1 MVFQRDETQLRID
14 PRDFPTPAISTQNL
28 CVLKIIS
35 GGMRMPRVKYQ
46 SRFAPALAM
55 IAGVCGFA
63 LSAAAQAP
71 APAPVSVKPLHD
83 NIYWTQGGSGSNT
96 GIIVGTNGVF
106 VVDAKQTVDSAKET
120 LADIAKITPKPVTDV
135 LIAHSDGDHVN
146 GLAGFPMGL
155 TIISQENCKKEM
167 EASLSNPQGA
177 APRDY
182 LPTKTMDKKESL
194 TIDGVHVTLLHWAP
208 AHTSGDMVI
217 YLPGQKIVFTGDIVA
232 AQMPYPLIHLE
243 KNGSSLGWIETM
255 KGILALNA
263 DSFVPGHGD
272 LQTRADLEKRLA
284 DAQERRAKIQEL
296 VAQGKSLD
304 DVKQAL
310 GETTAPA
317 PAGGRSPRFPSF
329 TEVVYQEL
337 TKK

>member
-1 MVFQRDETQLRID
+1 MLRTKLHGNYA
-14 PRDFPTPAISTQNL
+14 F
-28 CVLKIIS
+28 
-35 GGMRMPRVKYQ
+35 
-46 SRFAPALAM
+46 ALAS
-55 IAGVCGFA
+55 IVGFCALAVPAG
-63 LSAAAQAP
+63 AQGPP
-71 APAPVSVKPLHD
+71 APAPVTVKPLNGD
-83 NIYWTQGGSGSNT
+83 VYWTQGGSGSNT
-96 GIIVGTNGVF
+96 GFIVGTNGVF

-120 LADIAKITPKPVTDV
+120 LADIAKVTPKPVTDV
-135 LIAHSDGDHVN
+135 IITHSDGDHVN

-155 TIISQENCKKEM
+155 TIIAQENCKKEM
-167 EASLSNPQGA
+167 EASLNNPQGA

-182 LPTKTMDKKESL
+182 MPTKTVDKKESL
-194 TIDGVHVTLLHWAP
+194 KIDGVSVTLLHWAP
-208 AHTSGDMVI
+208 AHTSGDLVV
-217 YLPGQKIVFTGDIVA
+217 YLPAQKIVFTGDIVA

-243 KNGSSLGWIETM
+243 KNGTSLGWIETM
-255 KGILALNA
+255 KGILALDA

-284 DAQERRAKIQEL
+284 DAQTRRAKIQEM

-310 GETTAPA
+310 GETAAPA
-317 PAGGRSPRFPSF
+317 PAGGRGPRFASF

>member
-1 MVFQRDETQLRID
+1 MLHMNFQNR
-14 PRDFPTPAISTQNL
+14 F
-28 CVLKIIS
+28 VLA
-35 GGMRMPRVKYQ
+35 
-46 SRFAPALAM
+46 FAM
-55 IAGVCGFA
+55 IASLGG
-63 LSAAAQAP
+63 LSISTGAQAPP
-71 APAPVSVKPLHD
+71 APAPISVKPL
-83 NIYWTQGGSGSNT
+83 NGNVYWTQGGSGSNT

-120 LADIAKITPKPVTDV
+120 LADIAKITPKSVTDV
-135 LIAHSDGDHVN
+135 IITHSDGDHVN

-155 TIISQENCKKEM
+155 TIIAQENCKKEM
-167 EASLSNPQGA
+167 EASLNNPQGA

-182 LPTKTMDKKESL
+182 LPTKTVDKKESL
-194 TIDGVHVTLLHWAP
+194 TIDGVQVTLLHWAP
-208 AHTSGDMVI
+208 AHTSGDLVVF
-217 YLPGQKIVFTGDIVA
+217 LPTQKIVFTGDIVA

-255 KGILALNA
+255 KGILALDA

-284 DAQERRAKIQEL
+284 DAQARRAKIQEL

-304 DVKQAL
+304 DVKTAL
-310 GETTAPA
+310 GETAAPA
-317 PAGGRSPRFPSF
+317 AAGGRGPRFASF